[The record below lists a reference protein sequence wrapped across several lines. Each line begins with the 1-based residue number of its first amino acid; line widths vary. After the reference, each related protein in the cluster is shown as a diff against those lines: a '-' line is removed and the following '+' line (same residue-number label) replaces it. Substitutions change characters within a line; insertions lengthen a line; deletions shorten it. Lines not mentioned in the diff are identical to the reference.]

1 MHQWCVCG
9 EIDIMG
15 ESLSKLIINSLK
27 TTIKTLCSDEANQA
41 TFNRIAE
48 VDPEAGQRAHPC
60 IASRLANSLDVVEL
74 QPKTTAVSDRYMPRR
89 S

>member
-1 MHQWCVCG
+1 
-9 EIDIMG
+9 MG

-74 QPKTTAVSDRYMPRR
+74 QPKTTARLLKLFGANPLLSRDDM
-89 S
+89 